1 MNISALN
8 LQKWIEQLSKTFYI
22 TLGPRNTLANLP
34 RVIFVIL
41 IAAQSGRDFA
51 QSLWTISGMGF
62 EEELV
67 RQVMLRN
74 IERHGVGY
82 QSASALLDAAVEE
95 QR

>member
-1 MNISALN
+1 
-8 LQKWIEQLSKTFYI
+8 
-22 TLGPRNTLANLP
+22 
-34 RVIFVIL
+34 
-41 IAAQSGRDFA
+41 
-51 QSLWTISGMGF
+51 MGF